1 MEKAINGTEKK
12 DETMKIVG
20 NNRILS
26 SLKKDGIAILKTFK
40 PARFE
45 KGSKSMEEISI
56 AVEEYLNFYVDK
68 FLKEKGIDKL
78 SHKQIEDAVNSSMET
93 YKLIVES
100 KRKILHSKELDK
112 QFASSMKEKISE
124 VRKYK
129 YKVKEHKDGHYRN
142 PFVQDDLGV

>member
-68 FLKEKGIDKL
+68 SFR
-78 SHKQIEDAVNSSMET
+78 IEYNIQCSARD
-93 YKLIVES
+93 
-100 KRKILHSKELDK
+100 R
-112 QFASSMKEKISE
+112 QF
-124 VRKYK
+124 
-129 YKVKEHKDGHYRN
+129 
-142 PFVQDDLGV
+142 